1 MMLGEAD
8 ESTGARE
15 RLFGVWR
22 RVLSLAWPV
31 MAEQTTRTLMRTVD
45 VFVTGLF
52 SPAAVAAVGLAD
64 LYARFP
70 LRIGLGLGGGAIA
83 LSSQDT
89 GRGADATRNEAVTQA
104 LVLGALAGIPFVA
117 FGLLFGREAIALLG
131 APPRVARMG
140 GTYLAVILAT
150 APARHVALIAARSL
164 QGTGDTRTPMYVNV
178 VANVLNVVGSVALG
192 LGTFGAPELEVVG
205 VGLAT
210 AGANVFTAC
219 VLSVAIAV
227 PSGRFGGPWTAAS
240 FVRPRNPTIA
250 RQLVAVSLPRIG
262 EGLVATL
269 AEFPFNALLLG
280 FGTAV
285 NAAFQIG
292 RRAYQQVTGPLSR
305 GYAVAA
311 NVVVG
316 QPLGEGD
323 PERARFNGWAVCA
336 LGLLTVGAVGILVAL
351 LATPFVSLFT
361 DDSTTLGYAAGF
373 ARTYG
378 LVAPFYAFF
387 VVLSGA
393 LQGASDTRTP
403 FFARLV
409 GTFGGL
415 LGLSYL
421 LGVGLDYGV
430 FGVYVGIAASY
441 TAMAVI
447 VAVGFRRGDWAARA
461 ATMLDERSGT
471 EA

>member
-1 MMLGEAD
+1 MMLSEAN

-89 GRGADATRNEAVTQA
+89 GRGANATRDEAVTQA

-219 VLSVAIAV
+219 VLVVAIAV

-280 FGTAV
+280 FGTTV

-421 LGVGLDYGV
+421 LGVGLNHGV

-471 EA
+471 DA

>member
-1 MMLGEAD
+1 MPGEAD
-8 ESTGARE
+8 ESTGTRE
-15 RLFGVWR
+15 RLLGVWR

-89 GRGADATRNEAVTQA
+89 GRGADATRDEAVTQA

-117 FGLLFGREAIALLG
+117 FGLLFGRQAIALLG
-131 APPRVARMG
+131 APLRVARMG

-164 QGTGDTRTPMYVNV
+164 QGSGDTRTPMYVNV

-192 LGTFGAPELEVVG
+192 LGTFGAPELEAVG

-219 VLSVAIAV
+219 VLVVAIAV

-269 AEFPFNALLLG
+269 AEFPLNALLLG

-316 QPLGEGD
+316 QPLGEGE

-351 LATPFVSLFT
+351 FATPFVSLFT
-361 DDSTTLGYAAGF
+361 DDPTTLGYAAGF

-430 FGVYVGIAASY
+430 FGVHVGIAASY

-461 ATMLDERSGT
+461 TTMLDERSGT
-471 EA
+471 KA

>member
-1 MMLGEAD
+1 MPGEAD
-8 ESTGARE
+8 ESTGTRE
-15 RLFGVWR
+15 RLLGVWR

-89 GRGADATRNEAVTQA
+89 GRGADATRDEAVTQA
-104 LVLGALAGIPFVA
+104 LVLGVLAGIPFVV
-117 FGLLFGREAIALLG
+117 FGLLFGRQAIALLG

-192 LGTFGAPELEVVG
+192 LGTFGAPELEAVG

-210 AGANVFTAC
+210 AGANVLTAC
-219 VLSVAIAV
+219 VLVVTIAV

-269 AEFPFNALLLG
+269 AEFPLNALLLG

-316 QPLGEGD
+316 QPLGEGE

-336 LGLLTVGAVGILVAL
+336 LGLLTVGAVGILVVL
-351 LATPFVSLFT
+351 FATPFVSLFT
-361 DDSTTLGYAAGF
+361 DDPTTLGYAAGF

-471 EA
+471 KA

>member
-1 MMLGEAD
+1 MD
-8 ESTGARE
+8 RRE
-15 RLFGVWR
+15 LRPP
-22 RVLSLAWPV
+22 ANPV
-31 MAEQTTRTLMRTVD
+31 
-45 VFVTGLF
+45 
-52 SPAAVAAVGLAD
+52 
-64 LYARFP
+64 
-70 LRIGLGLGGGAIA
+70 
-83 LSSQDT
+83 
-89 GRGADATRNEAVTQA
+89 
-104 LVLGALAGIPFVA
+104 
-117 FGLLFGREAIALLG
+117 
-131 APPRVARMG
+131 
-140 GTYLAVILAT
+140 
-150 APARHVALIAARSL
+150 
-164 QGTGDTRTPMYVNV
+164 
-178 VANVLNVVGSVALG
+178 
-192 LGTFGAPELEVVG
+192 
-205 VGLAT
+205 
-210 AGANVFTAC
+210 
-219 VLSVAIAV
+219 
-227 PSGRFGGPWTAAS
+227 
-240 FVRPRNPTIA
+240 IA

-336 LGLLTVGAVGILVAL
+336 LGLLTVGAVGVLVAL
-351 LATPFVSLFT
+351 LARPFVALFT
-361 DDSTTLGYAAGF
+361 DDPATLGYAAAF

-378 LVAPFYAFF
+378 LAAPFLVGFT
-387 VVLSGA
+387 VLSGA

-403 FFARLV
+403 FRARVV

-415 LGLSYL
+415 LGVSYL
-421 LGVGLDYGV
+421 LGVVLGYGV
-430 FGVYVGIAASY
+430 LGAYVGIAASY
-441 TAMAVI
+441 VTMALLV
-447 VAVGFRRGDWAARA
+447 VVGFRRGDWATRA